1 MRLFFSFGLLLV
13 FLSLIPPAWAGQAN
27 MFVYHRFGDA
37 RYPSTNIALEV
48 FAKQLELLRTKE
60 YTVLP
65 LGDVV
70 DRLTQGTPLP
80 ERCAVLTV
88 DDGYESFLTG
98 AMPLLRRYGYPVSLF
113 VSTDSVGAPGYL
125 GWDQLRALRDEGV
138 EIGNHSASHPYLL
151 DRQKGE
157 DEAAWL
163 ARIRGD
169 IERASAAMQ
178 RELGGMSG
186 VFAYPY
192 GEYSP
197 EVAKLVR
204 ELCFAGAVAQHS
216 GVVEAAADPF
226 VLPRFPMGG
235 AYATFV
241 EFRDKLAMRPLKLKV
256 LSPGS
261 PVITG
266 INPPELLVE
275 IIDGEAD
282 LKGLR
287 CFVGGQEGGIVEP
300 VSGHPGRYR
309 VAATAPLEGRRG
321 RYTLTAPG
329 RNGGWHWFSQLWVQP
344 RP

>member
-1 MRLFFSFGLLLV
+1 MRLFLPFGVLWLLFSF
-13 FLSLIPPAWAGQAN
+13 FTPAWAGQAN

-37 RYPSTNIALEV
+37 RYASTNIAVEV
-48 FAKQLELLRTKE
+48 FAQQLELLRTKE

-70 DRLTQGTPLP
+70 DRLAQGTSLP

-125 GWDQLRALRDEGV
+125 SWDQLRALRDEGV

-157 DEAAWL
+157 DEGAWL
-163 ARIRGD
+163 ARIRAD
-169 IERASAAMQ
+169 IERASAALR
-178 RELGGMSG
+178 RELGGVSR

-204 ELCFAGAVAQHS
+204 ELGFAGAVAQHS

-226 VLPRFPMGG
+226 ALPRFPMGG
-235 AYATFV
+235 VYATFI

-256 LSPGS
+256 LSPDS
-261 PVITG
+261 PVIKG
-266 INPPELLVE
+266 KNPPEMVVE
-275 IIDGEAD
+275 IVDGEAD

-287 CFVGGQEGGIVEP
+287 CFVGGQKGGILEP
-300 VSGHPGRYR
+300 VPGYPKRYR

-329 RNGGWHWFSQLWVQP
+329 RNGGWHWFSQLWIQP
-344 RP
+344 RT

>member
-1 MRLFFSFGLLLV
+1 MRLFFSCGLLCLL
-13 FLSLIPPAWAGQAN
+13 FCLFSPAWAGQAN
-27 MFVYHRFGDA
+27 MFVYHRFGDD
-37 RYPSTNIALEV
+37 RYPSTNIAVEV

-70 DRLTQGTPLP
+70 ERLAQGTPLP
-80 ERCAVLTV
+80 DRCAVLTV

-125 GWDQLRALRDEGV
+125 SWEQLRVLRDEGV
-138 EIGNHSASHPYLL
+138 EIGNHSAAHPYLL

-157 DEAAWL
+157 AEGAGL
-163 ARIRGD
+163 ARIRAD
-169 IERASAAMQ
+169 IERASEVLR
-178 RELGGMSG
+178 RELGGMSR

-197 EVAKLVR
+197 EVAKLIQ
-204 ELCFAGAVAQHS
+204 ELGFAGAVAQHS
-216 GVVEAAADPF
+216 GVVEAATDRYA
-226 VLPRFPMGG
+226 LPRFPMGG
-235 AYATFV
+235 AYATFA

-256 LSPGS
+256 LSPAG
-261 PVITG
+261 PG
-266 INPPELLVE
+266 IAGKNPPELLVE
-275 IIDGEAD
+275 IVDDEAD

-287 CFVGGQEGGIVEP
+287 CFVGGQQGGIVEP
-300 VSGHPGRYR
+300 VAGYPGRYR
-309 VAATAPLEGRRG
+309 VAASAPLEGRRG

-329 RNGGWHWFSQLWVQP
+329 HNGGWHWFSQLWIQP
-344 RP
+344 RL

>member
-1 MRLFFSFGLLLV
+1 MRLFLSFGLLWLL
-13 FLSLIPPAWAGQAN
+13 FSLFTPAWAGQAN

-37 RYPSTNIALEV
+37 RYPATNIAVEV

-70 DRLTQGTPLP
+70 DRLAQGEPLP

-88 DDGYESFLTG
+88 DDAYESFLTG

-113 VSTDSVGAPGYL
+113 VSTDSVGGAGYL
-125 GWDQLRALRDEGV
+125 NWAQLRALRDEGV

-157 DEAAWL
+157 DAVAWL
-163 ARIRGD
+163 ARIRAD
-169 IERASAAMQ
+169 IERASAALQ
-178 RELGGMSG
+178 RELGGMSR

-197 EVAKLVR
+197 EVAKLVGT
-204 ELCFAGAVAQHS
+204 LGFLGAVAQHS
-216 GVVEAAADPF
+216 GVVEAESDLFA
-226 VLPRFPMGG
+226 LPRFPMGG

-241 EFRDKLAMRPLKLKV
+241 EFRDKLALRPLKLKV
-256 LSPGS
+256 LSSAS
-261 PVITG
+261 PVIEG
-266 INPPELLVE
+266 KNPPELLVE
-275 IIDGEAD
+275 ISDSEVD

-287 CFVGGQEGGIVEP
+287 CFVGGQQGGILEP
-300 VSGHPGRYR
+300 VPGHPGRYR
-309 VAATAPLEGRRG
+309 VAATAPLEGRRS

-329 RNGGWHWFSQLWVQP
+329 RNGGWHWYSRLWIQP
-344 RP
+344 QP

>member
-1 MRLFFSFGLLLV
+1 MRLF
-13 FLSLIPPAWAGQAN
+13 LSLGLFCMLVSLFSPAWADQAN

-37 RYPSTNIALEV
+37 RYPSTNIAVEV

-65 LGDVV
+65 LGDVAE
-70 DRLTQGTPLP
+70 RLAQGKPLP

-113 VSTDSVGAPGYL
+113 VSTDAVGAPGYL
-125 GWDQLRALRDEGV
+125 SWDQLRALRDEGV

-157 DEAAWL
+157 DEAAWRV
-163 ARIRGD
+163 RIRAD
-169 IERASAAMQ
+169 IERASAALR
-178 RELGGMSG
+178 RELGGMSR

-204 ELCFAGAVAQHS
+204 ELGFAGAMAQHS
-216 GVVEAAADPF
+216 GVVAGESDLFA
-226 VLPRFPMGG
+226 LPRFPMGG
-235 AYATFV
+235 SYATFV

-256 LSPGS
+256 LSPAG
-261 PVITG
+261 PVIAG
-266 INPPELLVE
+266 KNPPELLVE
-275 IIDGEAD
+275 ISDGEAD

-287 CFVGGQEGGIVEP
+287 CFVGGQQGGIVEP
-300 VSGHPGRYR
+300 VAGYPGRYR

-329 RNGGWHWFSQLWVQP
+329 RNGGWHWFTQLWVQP